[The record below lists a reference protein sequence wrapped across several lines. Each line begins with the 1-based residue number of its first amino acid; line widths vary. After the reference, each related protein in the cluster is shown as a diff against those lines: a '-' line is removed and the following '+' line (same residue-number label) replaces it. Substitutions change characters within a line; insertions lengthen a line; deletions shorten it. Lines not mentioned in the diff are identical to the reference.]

1 MPMVRKLTA
10 WVALEGHL
18 SSSAPNRPPGS
29 TCGTF
34 SSSTRRVAA
43 MANTPSL
50 KASARLVLS
59 MAPFSVMLLLAFVGG
74 ARHMLQTML
83 QAGIARTARF
93 PVPSHIHPRCLL
105 SGSCPQLL
113 DAALLPS
120 QQPVDVE
127 PIGVGCYLC
136 HDPGR
141 KPYQSL
147 GKRAFD
153 PEDPLENGERYL
165 CLLPHSVL
173 AGALCNQRDSG
184 ASQRLTQLFASVG
197 QVAKQ
202 PPGRSFPELCTTE
215 QFAGQSDLREVG
227 RGQLVGEGHTVGRA
241 QEVKLH
247 SVEGERSPPNPC
259 CSLKPSRLLY
269 LARMQYLKER
279 GVYKEGLGL
288 SDQLGDDLFPQGLK
302 EAPELPHPPM
312 QRGGVHPHY
321 PREEVDEETLQV
333 AQEGTFALHTPKLLE
348 ERQGYDFRV
357 RELLERL
364 VAVGGG
370 VEQRVNVIHQAEQD
384 RDRLFQR
391 GEGGSMLS
399 VSHPRFLSLGGSDGS
414 CFIVKP
420 RNRHLVRGS
429 RILRS

>member
-1 MPMVRKLTA
+1 MDACGRKTNPYRP
-10 WVALEGHL
+10 WVQVYAGFWIYTSENT
-18 SSSAPNRPPGS
+18 SS
-29 TCGTF
+29 
-34 SSSTRRVAA
+34 
-43 MANTPSL
+43 
-50 KASARLVLS
+50 
-59 MAPFSVMLLLAFVGG
+59 
-74 ARHMLQTML
+74 
-83 QAGIARTARF
+83 
-93 PVPSHIHPRCLL
+93 RCLL

-141 KPYQSL
+141 KPYQGL

-202 PPGRSFPELCTTE
+202 PPGRSFPEPCTTE

-414 CFIVKP
+414 CFTVKP
-420 RNRHLVRGS
+420 RNRHLGVRGPPTCTRDGRATAATRSAATPPTTTPATGSTPLAQLTAGFSEHDLS
-429 RILRS
+429 RMMHICGLDEAAGSESLG